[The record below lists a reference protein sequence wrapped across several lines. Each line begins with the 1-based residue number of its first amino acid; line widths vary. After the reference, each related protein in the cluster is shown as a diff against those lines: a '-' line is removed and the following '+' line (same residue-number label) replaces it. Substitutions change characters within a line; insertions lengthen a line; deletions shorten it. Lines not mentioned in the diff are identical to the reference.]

1 MENVRRVDIELSTD
15 SGEIHIEGGCIRKV
29 FIDEK
34 ESEKIPTI
42 IDMGLVVIKISQGK
56 IEELLMYMNDK
67 GYFNEVYINILG
79 KGSIRALY

>member
-1 MENVRRVDIELSTD
+1 
-15 SGEIHIEGGCIRKV
+15 
-29 FIDEK
+29 
-34 ESEKIPTI
+34 
-42 IDMGLVVIKISQGK
+42 MGLVVIKISQGK